1 MTGKKQDKKYCS
13 TMKELEY
20 LIPKSIKFTSAADDL
35 HSQCNSFIENIFQ
48 KGRSPLTIKEYAR
61 TVAHFLE
68 FLKDYLGHNV
78 KLKDIKHLDKI
89 TLNSYLSYYKKP
101 IKNQLTANLKEKFLN
116 DKYSFL
122 SKKPKK
128 ILEQDRKFFEK
139 KETQILLDD
148 LDKIFTGQIKSG
160 LELNNK
166 LKNYKN
172 LDHKIERL
180 RRNSCIKLHN
190 VSYEKSARS
199 VARCTS
205 VLRTFISFLIK
216 NNKWESHSIRK
227 IESSKFK
234 QRTDNKVFE
243 ESEIINFLDYLD
255 PDKQELSHDH
265 KFNNWQHKRD
275 LSIFYFLYSSGLRI
289 SELLQFKINDF
300 PLKEFTKIK
309 GKGDKERFIVVL
321 NIVNEKIKNYLESC
335 SNSINGFNLS
345 NDDPLF
351 VKSIKGQKKKLS
363 ARDIQRTMKSHI
375 EKFEGNYPTFS
386 TPHSLRHSFASH
398 ILRGGADIR
407 TIQELLG
414 HSSLSS
420 TQIYTKL
427 DEKSLLDI
435 YDKSH
440 PHSKDKI

>member
-1 MTGKKQDKKYCS
+1 
-13 TMKELEY
+13 MKEIRN
-20 LIPKSIKFTSAADDL
+20 LIPKSIKFSSAADDL
-35 HSQCNSFIENIFQ
+35 YSQCNSFIENIFQ
-48 KGRSPLTIKEYAR
+48 KGRSPLTIREYAR
-61 TVAHFLE
+61 TIAHFIEYLE
-68 FLKDYLGHNV
+68 NYLGHSV
-78 KLKDIKHLDKI
+78 RLKDIKQLDKI

-101 IKNQLTANLKEKFLN
+101 IKNHLTTDLNDKFLN
-116 DKYSFL
+116 SQYSFL
-122 SKKPKK
+122 SKKPKR
-128 ILEQDRKFFEK
+128 ILEQDKNFFEK
-139 KETQILLDD
+139 KETRILLDD

-160 LELNNK
+160 LELTNK
-166 LKNYKN
+166 LKKYKN
-172 LDHKIERL
+172 LNHKIERL
-180 RRNSCIKLHN
+180 RRNSCIKLHS
-190 VSYEKSARS
+190 VSNEKSARS

-205 VLRTFISFLIK
+205 VLRTFINFLIK
-216 NNKWESHSIRK
+216 NNNWESHSIRK
-227 IESSKFK
+227 IETSRFK

-243 ESEIINFLDYLD
+243 ENEILNFLDSLD
-255 PDKQELSHDH
+255 PDKQGLNYDT
-265 KFNNWQHKRD
+265 KFNTWQHRRD

-321 NIVNEKIKNYLESC
+321 DIVNEKIKNYLESC
-335 SNSINGFNLS
+335 SSSIDGFNLS
-345 NDDPLF
+345 NEDPLF
-351 VKSIKGQKKKLS
+351 VKSVKGQKKKLS
-363 ARDIQRTMKSHI
+363 ARDIQRSMKNYI
-375 EKFEGNYPTFS
+375 ENFEGNYPIFS

-440 PHSKDKI
+440 PHSKDEI

>member
-1 MTGKKQDKKYCS
+1 
-13 TMKELEY
+13 MKEIED
-20 LIPKSIKFTSAADDL
+20 LIPKSIKFTSASGDL
-35 HSQCNSFIENIFQ
+35 YLQYESFIKNIFQ

-61 TVAHFLE
+61 TIAHFID
-68 FLKDYLGHNV
+68 FLRDYLGNKV
-78 KLKDIKHLDKI
+78 SLRDIEKLDKI
-89 TLNSYLSYYKKP
+89 TLNAYLSHYKNP
-101 IKNQLTANLKEKFLN
+101 IKNHFVIDSKEKFL
-116 DKYSFL
+116 KEQYSFL
-122 SKKPKK
+122 SKNPKK
-128 ILEQDRKFFEK
+128 ILEQDLVFFKK
-139 KETQILLDD
+139 KETMKLLDD
-148 LDKIFTGQIKSG
+148 LEKIFIGQVRSG
-160 LELNNK
+160 LELKIK
-166 LKNYKN
+166 LAKYKN
-172 LDHKIERL
+172 LNHKIERL
-180 RRNSCIKLHN
+180 RRNDCIKIYN
-190 VSYEKSARS
+190 IRNEKSARS

-205 VLRTFISFLIK
+205 VLRTFINFLIK
-216 NNKWESHSIRK
+216 NNKWETHNIKK

-243 ESEIINFLDYLD
+243 ESEIIDFLDYLD
-255 PDKQELSHDH
+255 PDKNKDQNNK
-265 KFNNWQHKRD
+265 KFKSWQHRRD

-289 SELLQFKINDF
+289 SEVLQFKMRDF

-321 NIVNEKIKNYLESC
+321 DIVNEKIKNYLDDYC
-335 SNSINGFNLS
+335 NFFDG
-345 NDDPLF
+345 NDILDEDPLF
-351 VKSIKGQKKKLS
+351 IKSIKGKKKSLS

-375 EKFEGNYPTFS
+375 ENFEGNYPIFS

-414 HSSLSS
+414 HSSLTS

-440 PHSKDKI
+440 PHSKG